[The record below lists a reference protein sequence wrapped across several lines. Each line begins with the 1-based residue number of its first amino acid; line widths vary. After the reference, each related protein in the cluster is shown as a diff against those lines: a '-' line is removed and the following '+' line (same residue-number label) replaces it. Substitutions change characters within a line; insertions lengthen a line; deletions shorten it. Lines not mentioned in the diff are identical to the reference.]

1 MKKSLAMNSAIF
13 ANFTELLIPRF
24 FKILPLFEES
34 NEGLQSY
41 VESLMFEMNGLY
53 WTIEEIQANGN
64 YLSLLAT
71 LESICDEIAINDEY
85 SQAIIKREVFRSIE
99 IIKQLKPTVES
110 GE

>member
-1 MKKSLAMNSAIF
+1 MKSEIF
-13 ANFTELLIPRF
+13 ANFTELLVPRF
-24 FKILPLFEES
+24 FKILPLFEEK

-41 VESLMFEMNGLY
+41 VESLVFEMHGLY

-64 YLSLLAT
+64 YLSLLST
-71 LESICDEIAINDEY
+71 LESICDEISICDEN
-85 SQAIIKREVFRSIE
+85 SQSIIKREVFRSIE